1 MRGGP
6 PTDHD
11 LDFLIKPEDAERA
24 LAVLA
29 DAGLRPERPPEE
41 WLFKAFDG
49 DVMVDLIFNP
59 AGLEMTD
66 EVLER
71 GEALEVEAMTMR
83 VMRPEDLLVT
93 KLMAMTEHT
102 LNYRSCLEIAR
113 ALREQI
119 DWNGR
124 PPAHRLLAVR
134 PRLLRDRRRARGC
147 LGRVAQRLDLA
158 QHRQRLERVR
168 LDLPH
173 PLARDP
179 EPLADRLERQRLVV
193 AVEPVAQL
201 RAPCCS
207 RSGSSSSALRS
218 VSSRE
223 ADLDLLLGA
232 RLVGREEVAVATP
245 ESSSP
250 IGGRGSS
257 PRARPP

>member
-1 MRGGP
+1 MTPEPNDLNGMMTTLKRSAAALRDAGVPFLVAGGVASWVRGGP

-24 LAVLA
+24 LAVLT

-119 DWNGR
+119 DWKD
-124 PPAHRLLAVR
+124 V
-134 PRLLRDRRRARGC
+134 RRRT
-147 LGRVAQRLDLA
+147 D
-158 QHRQRLERVR
+158 
-168 LDLPH
+168 
-173 PLARDP
+173 
-179 EPLADRLERQRLVV
+179 
-193 AVEPVAQL
+193 
-201 RAPCCS
+201 
-207 RSGSSSSALRS
+207 
-218 VSSRE
+218 
-223 ADLDLLLGA
+223 
-232 RLVGREEVAVATP
+232 
-245 ESSSP
+245 SSP
-250 IGGRGSS
+250 FGRAFFVIAEGLGVI
-257 PRARPP
+257 